1 MHKLSRFSLTLVRD
15 GDSTRFPLIEII
27 SYHKSYTYMNEI
39 GNPSSQVKAD
49 DSQLTIH
56 SVYSLTLWIVTNG

>member
-1 MHKLSRFSLTLVRD
+1 MHKLIFSLTLVRD
-15 GDSTRFPLIEII
+15 GDSTQFPLIEII

-49 DSQLTIH
+49 DSQCVFIH
-56 SVYSLTLWIVTNG
+56 

>member
-1 MHKLSRFSLTLVRD
+1 MHKLIFSLTLVRD
-15 GDSTRFPLIEII
+15 GDSTQFPLIII

-39 GNPSSQVKAD
+39 GNPSLQVKAD

-56 SVYSLTLWIVTNG
+56 SVYSLTLWIVTHG

>member
-1 MHKLSRFSLTLVRD
+1 MHKLIFSLTLVRD
-15 GDSTRFPLIEII
+15 GDSTQFPLIII

-56 SVYSLTLWIVTNG
+56 SVYSLTLWIVTHG

>member
-39 GNPSSQVKAD
+39 GNPSLQVKAD
-49 DSQLTIH
+49 DSQCVFIH
-56 SVYSLTLWIVTNG
+56 